1 MPLAT
6 TTHAGQI
13 YMYKDS
19 NGSTLLTNRKSA
31 DRSLTK
37 VKVTYYPDSNIH
49 SYRNWGNSEAS
60 VLPSYSRNKNAFDH
74 IIQQAAQQHGVSE
87 GLIKAVMHTES
98 GFNVNARSP
107 VGAQGLMQLMPA
119 TARRFNVSNAYDPHE
134 NIMAGAKYL
143 AWLLKRFNG
152 NTTLALAGYNAG
164 EGNIAKYGG
173 VPPFRETQDYVR
185 RVTSRYSNLY
195 ANGVVP
201 GLVGNRHPVSTP
213 FDTYRAA
220 DGLVVI
226 AVASN
231 RLFERL
237 CQCMGQPEL
246 ATDPR
251 FIDDASRTR
260 HEPQL
265 RAAIEAWTAQHSVE
279 HLCDGL
285 LEAGVPS
292 SPVWDL
298 AEAASSEHAR
308 VRQLQFQPPGA
319 AVPCVPQ
326 PVFFNGRK
334 PHALTAAPRL
344 GADNAIFGLNP
355 TGVNP

>member
-1 MPLAT
+1 MNNKINAFLLYILGTASIMPLAT

-164 EGNIAKYGG
+164 EGNVAKYGG

-195 ANGVVP
+195 ANGVSASANNNAITANNNSNTQSQNAQVIAQSENYTASNHQVAANKRP
-201 GLVGNRHPVSTP
+201 QRQIIM
-213 FDTYRAA
+213 AA
-220 DGLVVI
+220 DGRFTD
-226 AVASN
+226 APAGSYATGNATASA
-231 RLFERL
+231 RI
-237 CQCMGQPEL
+237 
-246 ATDPR
+246 
-251 FIDDASRTR
+251 FI
-260 HEPQL
+260 
-265 RAAIEAWTAQHSVE
+265 
-279 HLCDGL
+279 
-285 LEAGVPS
+285 
-292 SPVWDL
+292 
-298 AEAASSEHAR
+298 SE
-308 VRQLQFQPPGA
+308 
-319 AVPCVPQ
+319 
-326 PVFFNGRK
+326 
-334 PHALTAAPRL
+334 
-344 GADNAIFGLNP
+344 
-355 TGVNP
+355 